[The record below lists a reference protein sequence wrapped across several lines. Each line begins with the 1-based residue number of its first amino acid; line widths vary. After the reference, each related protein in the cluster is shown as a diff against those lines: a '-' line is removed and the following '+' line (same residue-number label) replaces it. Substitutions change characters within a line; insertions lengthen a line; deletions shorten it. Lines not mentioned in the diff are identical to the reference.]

1 MCGRF
6 TIRKP
11 VTKTVDIVKT
21 NIKVEDNDNYNA
33 HPTQQLPIIKSYTN
47 GKALELC
54 EWGLVPAWSKKLD
67 KFSPLI
73 NARKE
78 TLMEKVTF
86 KNLIQT
92 SRCIVPA
99 DGYYEWKRHRSVNQP
114 YYLQLSDESVFY
126 MAGIWETWH
135 DPAGVPTES
144 FAILTT
150 QANALAAKV
159 HDRMP
164 VILEGDDTLTW
175 LDGNPDII
183 ETDKRFDLL
192 GPIDSSR
199 MKCRPVNPIVNNNQ
213 NDVPECISEPPVETS
228 TQLDM
233 GF

>member
-21 NIKVEDNDNYNA
+21 NIKVEDSDNYNA

-78 TLMEKVTF
+78 TLMEKITF

-99 DGYYEWKRHRSVNQP
+99 DGYYEWKREDKTKTQRGAPPRGGPLRSVPQ
-114 YYLQLSDESVFY
+114 Q
-126 MAGIWETWH
+126 
-135 DPAGVPTES
+135 
-144 FAILTT
+144 
-150 QANALAAKV
+150 
-159 HDRMP
+159 
-164 VILEGDDTLTW
+164 
-175 LDGNPDII
+175 
-183 ETDKRFDLL
+183 
-192 GPIDSSR
+192 
-199 MKCRPVNPIVNNNQ
+199 
-213 NDVPECISEPPVETS
+213 SEPPRCGPPRCEPPRS
-228 TQLDM
+228 
-233 GF
+233 GPE